1 MGNEGSSVTA
11 DQQRFRDQ
19 RLTAWHFA
27 AGEVL
32 VRCPRCAECARVV
45 VVPGVGAELREA
57 RRLVCGRCGY
67 LRDQTGGTRYGPVP
81 TGPVRDPYLR
91 EPLWLQGDCG
101 GNVLWAYN
109 EAHLDYLEAFV
120 GARLREK
127 VVVGEGEWRRRMTM
141 VAKLPAWLKSAKNRE
156 SVLRG
161 IQRMRATL

>member
-1 MGNEGSSVTA
+1 LTA
-11 DQQRFRDQ
+11 DQRRFRDQ

-45 VVPGVGAELREA
+45 VVPGADADLCEA

-67 LRDQTGGTRYGPVP
+67 VRGQTGRVRHGPAPSGTVC
-81 TGPVRDPYLR
+81 DPYLI

-120 GARLREK
+120 SARLREK

-141 VAKLPAWLKSAKNRE
+141 VAKLPVWLKAAKNRDR
-156 SVLRG
+156 VLRD
-161 IQRMRATL
+161 IERLRATLQPCP

>member
-1 MGNEGSSVTA
+1 MTV

-32 VRCPRCAECARVV
+32 VRCPRCGECARVV
-45 VVPGVGAELREA
+45 VVPGAAGELRET
-57 RRLVCGRCGY
+57 RRLVCGRCGQV
-67 LRDQTGGTRYGPVP
+67 RDQTGQTCSGPAPNGT
-81 TGPVRDPYLR
+81 VRDPYLC

-120 GARLREK
+120 GAKLREK
-127 VVVGEGEWRRRMTM
+127 VVVGEGEWQRRMTM
-141 VAKLPAWLKSAKNRE
+141 VAKLPGWLKAAKNRDR
-156 SVLRG
+156 VLRG
-161 IQRMRATL
+161 IERLRSTL